1 MGNTEITNAE
11 LLNVLVQKID
21 DKFNYLSKS
30 IEDSTANINKKLII
44 ATKTIL
50 NLKRDNQDLRDR
62 VINLEN
68 KIRRNNIAVFGLKPD
83 KSNLLESSISK
94 LNNILKVQVLSKSDV
109 SNIYWPQ
116 NKSTTPVIIELITN
130 FKKIE
135 VFEKIKENLVSLKD
149 AQVFITNDL
158 SYEERQ
164 IRKCLKEKQTELK
177 KDNKNAKITGRALI
191 VDGQKIHYKELL
203 QTDVDYS
210 ESDLES
216 VSEYETELTG
226 KEIANE
232 NDTTD
237 LKKRKIIHSPLHRV
251 TRYNKKKK

>member
-1 MGNTEITNAE
+1 MGNPEITNAE
-11 LLNVLVQKID
+11 LLNILAQKID
-21 DKFNYLSKS
+21 DKFNFLSKS
-30 IEDSTANINKKLII
+30 IEDSTANINKKLMI

-50 NLKRDNQDLRDR
+50 NLKKNNQDLRER

-68 KIRRNNIAVFGLKPD
+68 KIRRNNIAVFGLESD
-83 KSNLLESSISK
+83 KNNLLESSISK
-94 LNNILKVQVLSKSDV
+94 LNTALKVQVLSKSDI

-116 NKSTTPVIIELITN
+116 NKSSNTPVIFELITN
-130 FKKIE
+130 FKKLE
-135 VFEKIKENLVSLKD
+135 VFGKIKESLESLKE
-149 AQVFITNDL
+149 AKVFITNDL

-164 IRKCLKEKQTELK
+164 VRKFLKEKQIELK
-177 KDNKNAKITGRALI
+177 KDNKDAKITGRALI

-203 QTDVDYS
+203 QTEVDYS

-216 VSEYETELTG
+216 VSEYETELL

-237 LKKRKIIHSPLHRV
+237 LKKRKSIHSPLHRV
-251 TRYNKKKK
+251 TRYSKKKK